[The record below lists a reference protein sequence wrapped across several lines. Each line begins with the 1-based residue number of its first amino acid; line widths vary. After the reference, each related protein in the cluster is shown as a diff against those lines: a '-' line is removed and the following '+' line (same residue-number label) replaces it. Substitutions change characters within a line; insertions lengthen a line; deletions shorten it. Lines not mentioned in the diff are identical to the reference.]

1 VYTDVPAGSGN
12 NISESIGHRTGSR
25 SDFIS
30 VSLEGRDIDSYR
42 GIARAQEREE
52 EKEREGEQAGKEN
65 EKRDKIELLRGDE
78 SAGGMDARKRAGKCG
93 STERE

>member
-1 VYTDVPAGSGN
+1 
-12 NISESIGHRTGSR
+12 
-25 SDFIS
+25 

-42 GIARAQEREE
+42 GIARAQERE
-52 EKEREGEQAGKEN
+52 REGEETGKEN

-78 SAGGMDARKRAGKCG
+78 SAGMGARERAGKCE